1 MYGGGGQSL
10 YILTIVD
17 CDKDSYGDPS
27 LSLLSSLG
35 IFRLFVAYLPIS
47 LSLSHSLSLC
57 QCKYID
63 KVPHTYVIPTQIN
76 LNYLP

>member
-47 LSLSHSLSLC
+47 LSLSLTHSLSVNVNILTRFLT
-57 QCKYID
+57 
-63 KVPHTYVIPTQIN
+63 PM
-76 LNYLP
+76 